1 MAYDG
6 GAMDPL
12 WPRTRPRDRPYAL
25 ALHDDDDDDDDD
37 TNNRRRRVLPPRFHI
52 PGGRKGTI
60 SGYHADAV

>member
-12 WPRTRPRDRPYAL
+12 GTRTRPWDRHYAFDS
-25 ALHDDDDDDDDD
+25 HDDDDD
-37 TNNRRRRVLPPRFHI
+37 TNNCRRGVLPPRFHS
-52 PGGRKGTI
+52 PGGGKGTTI